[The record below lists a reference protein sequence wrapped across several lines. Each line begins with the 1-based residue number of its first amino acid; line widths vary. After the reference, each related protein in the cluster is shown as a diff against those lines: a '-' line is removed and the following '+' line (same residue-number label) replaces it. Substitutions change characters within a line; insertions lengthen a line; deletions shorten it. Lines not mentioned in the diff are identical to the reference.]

1 MPDDLE
7 ERYDAVAYPTH
18 AQPATHPDR
27 LATVAT
33 LMGMRPVAVDRC
45 RVLELGCGDGGN
57 LIPMALALPGS
68 EFVGVD
74 IAGQPVARGQE
85 MISELGLG
93 NVRLE
98 RADIRALGK
107 DLGEFDYVIA
117 HGVYSWVPPQVQDA
131 LLAACAE
138 RLTPNGVAFVSY
150 NALPGGH
157 IRQMVREMLLFH
169 VREVEE
175 PGERVAEAKA
185 LVDLLARA
193 PGFPGTPDAYRT
205 LMAEEAKRISGRTD
219 ADFFHDE
226 LAAINHP
233 VAVTTFATH
242 AMRHGLQLLGE
253 ANYFEM
259 DTARFGEE
267 VAATLAGLEQRS
279 FVLKEQYADFLKCR
293 QFRQSLLCRGG
304 VTLDRSFDADRVA
317 GLWASSD
324 LAPEEEADGAVRFS
338 SPGYGSFATADPI
351 AVAALRALHAVHPAA
366 LRFNSV
372 LDAVMPA
379 SEETS
384 RFKVTRHLTSVLQ
397 QSYGMGMIELHT
409 RPRHV
414 VLRPAER
421 PVSSPLARLTIERGG
436 DTVVNLRHDHV
447 SLVDDGTRLLLSLL
461 DGTRDREALLQEMR
475 ERSTGLDEGSVPE
488 AVEEGLQNLGRSG
501 LLVE

>member
-1 MPDDLE
+1 MTDDLE

-33 LMGMRPVAVDRC
+33 LMGMRPVPAGRC

-85 MISELGLG
+85 VISELGLG

-98 RADIRALGK
+98 QADIRALGK
-107 DLGEFDYVIA
+107 SLGEFDYVIA
-117 HGVYSWVPPQVQDA
+117 HGVYSWVPPEVQDA
-131 LLAACAE
+131 LLAACGE

-175 PGERVAEAKA
+175 PAERVAEAKA
-185 LVDLLARA
+185 FLDLLAHA
-193 PGFPGTPDAYRT
+193 PEFPGTPDAYRT
-205 LMAEEAKRISGRTD
+205 LMGEEARRINARTD

-242 AMRHGLQLLGE
+242 AVRHGLQLLGE

-259 DTARFGEE
+259 DTARFGEQ

-293 QFRQSLLCRGG
+293 QFRQSLLCRSE
-304 VTLDRSFDADRVA
+304 VALDRTFHPDRVA

-324 LAPEEEADGAVRFS
+324 LAPGAEPDGAVRFS

-366 LRFNSV
+366 LRFSSV

-379 SEETS
+379 TEETS
-384 RFKVTRHLTSVLQ
+384 RFKVTRHLASVLQ

-409 RPRHV
+409 RPRPV
-414 VLRPAER
+414 VLSPAER
-421 PVSSPLARLTIERGG
+421 PVSSPLARLTIARGG
-436 DTVVNLRHDHV
+436 EAVVNLRHEHV
-447 SLVDDGTRLLLSLL
+447 GLGDDGTRVLLSLL
-461 DGTRDREALLQEMR
+461 DGTRDREALVQEMR
-475 ERSTGLDEGSVPE
+475 GRSGDVDEGSLAA
-488 AVEEGLQNLGRSG
+488 AVEEGLRSLGRSG